1 MYLVDFAAW
10 TDFPAVGLAES
21 NPQFSC
27 GSWSFIVRLNLPITA
42 VEQTF
47 PDQQRLIS
55 ATDTASNITYC
66 NAEFAAIS
74 GFSHAE
80 LIGAS
85 HNLVRHPDMPAQVF
99 EQMWQYLKAGQSW
112 MGIVKNRCKN
122 GNFYWVS
129 AYVTPILENARL
141 VGYESVRVKPTRE
154 QVQRAEA
161 LYARLREGKTPVPLA
176 RRLVQQAQVLAVP
189 VLAAGA
195 ALVAG
200 QFVPGLVGQG
210 ITLGLFVAVGMW
222 GHSRLRGE
230 LRRIVRGAENTFCDP
245 ICALAYSDTLG
256 PAAQLQMILI
266 SEEARLKTA
275 LTRLSD
281 LANQM
286 AHAASDSS
294 RLSGATESALLEQRA
309 ETDQTAA
316 AMTEMAASIAEVA
329 AHVQQTAGEAHTAN
343 QLADQGSQVAGT
355 SRQAIQILASTV
367 TQINQ
372 AVGELAGQ
380 TQDIMSA
387 AGVIQAIAEQ
397 TNLLALNAAI
407 EAARAGEQGRGFA
420 VVADEVRALAG
431 KTRQSTQQIQGVI
444 ENLRKGADEAVS
456 IADLGIREAEQG
468 VAQVVEA
475 QEALLGIRVAVERI
489 TDMTRQMAAASQQQ
503 SHVAE
508 DVACQINNVAG
519 TVQRTADNANAAATR
534 GAELEHI
541 SSGLRALVER
551 FNR

>member
-1 MYLVDFAAW
+1 MILVDFAPW
-10 TDFPAVGLAES
+10 TGFPAAGFTES
-21 NPQFSC
+21 NPYFSC
-27 GSWSFIVRLNLPITA
+27 GSWSFIVRLNLPITT
-42 VEQTF
+42 VEQSF

-74 GFSHAE
+74 GFSQAE

-99 EQMWQYLKAGQSW
+99 EQMWRYLKAGESW

-129 AYVTPILENARL
+129 AYVTPILENGRL
-141 VGYESVRVKPTRE
+141 VGYESVRVKPSRQ

-161 LYARLREGKTPVPLA
+161 LYARLRAGKAPVPLA
-176 RRLVQQAQVLAVP
+176 RRVLQQARVLSVP
-189 VLAAGA
+189 LLAAGA
-195 ALVAG
+195 ALAATYLLPDWAG
-200 QFVPGLVGQG
+200 QS
-210 ITLGLFVAVGMW
+210 ITLALFVAVGLW
-222 GHSRLRGE
+222 GHSRLGLE
-230 LRRIVRGAENTFCDP
+230 LRRIVRGASNTFCDP
-245 ICALAYSDTLG
+245 ICALAYSNTHG

-355 SRQAIQILASTV
+355 SREAIQVLASTV

-444 ENLRKGADEAVS
+444 QSLRKGADEAVS
-456 IADLGIREAEQG
+456 IADVGIREAEQG

-475 QEALLGIRVAVERI
+475 QEALQGIRLAVERI

-519 TVQRTADNANAAATR
+519 TVQKTADNANAAATR